1 MAALDQ
7 MFSITK
13 TAADKNG
20 LASLTNG
27 ILTNEEINLDT
38 AMRTS
43 IQNKVPGI
51 SRTVEIPGSN
61 ERVGINSLRKGNK
74 KNPDLNRVY
83 ANNLDVDV
91 NRQLFVGCSAAD
103 GGISASVR
111 SEKKAVLVM
120 MTDVLIQSACHP
132 LHTLEVL
139 LGKKGQLLLLT
150 LLSFLTICP
159 AVPTLTL
166 VLHLIRFLLSLQQP
180 HPPSLN
186 NCDH

>member
-1 MAALDQ
+1 

-43 IQNKVPGI
+43 IQNEVPGI
-51 SRTVEIPGSN
+51 SRTVEIPGNN

-103 GGISASVR
+103 GGISAFSPVRKKSSSGYDDGRPNSVCLPSSPHTR
-111 SEKKAVLVM
+111 SPARKKRPTSAV
-120 MTDVLIQSACHP
+120 DP
-132 LHTLEVL
+132 LY
-139 LGKKGQLLLLT
+139 KD
-150 LLSFLTICP
+150 LLSP
-159 AVPTLTL
+159 QAS
-166 VLHLIRFLLSLQQP
+166 RF
-180 HPPSLN
+180 
-186 NCDH
+186 